1 MTKKITTQQTIKQA
15 AAIPKIQK
23 PVENIYIIHFKARIN
38 NFNLDFQYPLRCDS
52 DMHKR
57 MQQFSGEV
65 LRTINQYTNIEALIE
80 ILECNRINVRIEK
93 KDILPKQNMFVN
105 KIIFHLKEELEY
117 QKQLLQSQD
126 VSLSNFTFDIT
137 DPFKSEVAVKE
148 LGNKKNFNSIWDNK
162 SSPLSLLRQSG
173 VYPEDLPDK
182 RISLKWGE
190 RIARTVGREYWL

>member
-1 MTKKITTQQTIKQA
+1 
-15 AAIPKIQK
+15 
-23 PVENIYIIHFKARIN
+23 
-38 NFNLDFQYPLRCDS
+38 
-52 DMHKR
+52 
-57 MQQFSGEV
+57 
-65 LRTINQYTNIEALIE
+65 
-80 ILECNRINVRIEK
+80 
-93 KDILPKQNMFVN
+93 VN